1 MGGGEFFALGLAG
14 IAAGLINTLAG
25 GGPILTLMALTL
37 VGIDPRIANL
47 TSTAALLPGQLLTGQ
62 LLTGQSLTGR
72 SPMGGTERVRLR
84 WPILAIAVIGG
95 GIGAGLLITTPSAR
109 FARIVPWLVLFATLA
124 YLLAPRA
131 AASGDALAGP
141 PALPA
146 RALLPLAPLSIYGG
160 YFGGGNSFL
169 VLALLGWLGLDGKHA
184 NAVKN
189 ALIAAINGAAAAVFI
204 VAGSVAWAAALPLAL
219 GNVAG
224 SLIALRLL
232 GRVSARLLRALVITS
247 GFALAAILFAR
258 S

>member
-1 MGGGEFFALGLAG
+1 MHGRGEFFALGLPG

-37 VGIDPRIANL
+37 VGIDPRTANL

-62 LLTGQSLTGR
+62 LLTGGV
-72 SPMGGTERVRLR
+72 ERVRLSV
-84 WPILAIAVIGG
+84 PILAIAVIGG

-131 AASGDALAGP
+131 TASGDAPAGP

-169 VLALLGWLGLDGKHA
+169 VLALLGWLGLGGKHA
-184 NAVKN
+184 NAMKN
-189 ALIAAINGAAAAVFI
+189 ALIAVINGAAAAVFV
-204 VAGSVAWAAALPLAL
+204 VAGSIAWAAALPLAL

-232 GRVSARLLRALVITS
+232 DRVSARLLRALVIAS

>member
-1 MGGGEFFALGLAG
+1 MGGWEFFALGLAG
-14 IAAGLINTLAG
+14 IGAGLINTLAG

-62 LLTGQSLTGR
+62 LLTGR

-84 WPILAIAVIGG
+84 WSILAIAVIGG

-131 AASGDALAGP
+131 AASGDGP
-141 PALPA
+141 GDLRALPR

-184 NAVKN
+184 NAMKN

-232 GRVSARLLRALVITS
+232 DRVSARLLRALVIAS
-247 GFALAAILFAR
+247 GFALAGILFAR

>member
-62 LLTGQSLTGR
+62 LLTGR

-84 WPILAIAVIGG
+84 WPILALAVIGG

-131 AASGDALAGP
+131 AASGAGP
-141 PALPA
+141 GDLRTLPR

-184 NAVKN
+184 NAMKN

>member
-62 LLTGQSLTGR
+62 LLTGR
-72 SPMGGTERVRLR
+72 SPMGGTERVRLG

-124 YLLAPRA
+124 YLLAPRV
-131 AASGDALAGP
+131 AASGDERASS
-141 PALPA
+141 PALPR

-184 NAVKN
+184 NAMKN

-232 GRVSARLLRALVITS
+232 DRVSARLLRALVIAS